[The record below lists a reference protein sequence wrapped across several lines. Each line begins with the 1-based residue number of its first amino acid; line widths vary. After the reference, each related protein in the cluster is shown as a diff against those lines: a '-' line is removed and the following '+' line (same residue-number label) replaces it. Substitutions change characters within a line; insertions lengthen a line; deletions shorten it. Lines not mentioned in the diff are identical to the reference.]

1 MEKRE
6 ILFKGSNEALNFGD
20 YTLTE
25 KTKKADFEY
34 KGDLYKV
41 KTFYEITKLEK
52 NEAFVYESV
61 PGTTVTD
68 FIMTEATVDFKVEG
82 KEDAQIA
89 IELESAQEYKVA
101 VDGKDIGTIKT
112 NVGGKLV
119 FSVELEEG
127 SKVSVS
133 IEKQ

>member
-6 ILFKGSNEALNFGD
+6 ILFRGSNDTLNFGD

-25 KTKKADFEY
+25 KTKKSDFEY
-34 KGDLYKV
+34 KGDSYKV

-68 FIMTEATVDFKVEG
+68 FVMTETTVDFKVEG

-89 IELESAQEYKVA
+89 IELESAQEYKVS
-101 VDGKDIGTIKT
+101 VDGSDIGTIKT
-112 NVGGKLV
+112 NIGGKLV
-119 FSVELEEG
+119 FSVELGEG
-127 SKVSVS
+127 SQASVK

>member
-6 ILFKGSNEALNFGD
+6 ILFKGSNDALNFGD

-25 KTKKADFEY
+25 KTKKSDFEY

-52 NEAFVYESV
+52 NETFVYESV

-68 FIMTEATVDFKVEG
+68 FVMTEATVDFKVEG

-89 IELESAQEYKVA
+89 IELESAQEYKVY
-101 VDGKDIGTIKT
+101 VDGKDIGNIKT
-112 NVGGKLV
+112 NIGSKLV

-127 SKVSVS
+127 SQTTVKV
-133 IEKQ
+133 IKQ

>member
-6 ILFKGSNEALNFGD
+6 ILFKGSNGALNFGD

-25 KTKKADFEY
+25 KTKKSDFEY
-34 KGDLYKV
+34 KGDSYKV

-68 FIMTEATVDFKVEG
+68 FVMTETNVDFKVEG

-89 IELESAQEYKVA
+89 IELESEQEYKVA
-101 VDGKDIGTIKT
+101 VDGKDIGIIKT
-112 NVGGKLV
+112 NIGGKLV
-119 FSVELEEG
+119 FSVEFDEG
-127 SKVSVS
+127 SQALVK